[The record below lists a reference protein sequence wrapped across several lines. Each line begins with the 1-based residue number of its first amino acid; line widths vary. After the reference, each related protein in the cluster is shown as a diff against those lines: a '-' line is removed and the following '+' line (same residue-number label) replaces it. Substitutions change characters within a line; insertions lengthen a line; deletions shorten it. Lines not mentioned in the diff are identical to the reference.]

1 MLRSRLPEI
10 TAEMHARVEAA
21 IEHAAHGIAD
31 EAKTRVPVAS
41 GKLRDAIHVD
51 RQSDGVHVMGGDTDA
66 WYGHLVE
73 HGTARTS
80 PRPFLVPAFEA
91 QKEHLIAEVAAA
103 LKGLG

>member
-1 MLRSRLPEI
+1 MLKSRLPTI

-21 IEHAAHGIAD
+21 VEVGAHGIVE
-31 EAKTRVPVAS
+31 EAQSRVPVSS

-51 RQSDGVHVMGGDTDA
+51 RQADGVHVVAGDMDA

-73 HGTARTS
+73 HGTARTP
-80 PRPFLVPAFEA
+80 PRPFLVPAFES
-91 QKEHLIAEVAAA
+91 KRDDLLTEVRAA